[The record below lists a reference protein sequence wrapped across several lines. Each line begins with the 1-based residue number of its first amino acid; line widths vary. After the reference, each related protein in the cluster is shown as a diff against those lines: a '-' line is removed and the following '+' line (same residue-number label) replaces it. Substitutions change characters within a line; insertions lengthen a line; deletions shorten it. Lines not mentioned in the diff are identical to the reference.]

1 MSLTIKVDFDWGGA
15 AALLASRNLEKGG
28 LVQQAIDNAFIRWCE
43 DYAPADTFMLA
54 KSPYAASNIGSGL
67 IVYPGPYA
75 HYMYMGEVYGPNI
88 PVFDDDSGIPTR
100 YFSRPG
106 EKKKPTGRA
115 IQYKTDKNALAG
127 PFWVERMKAD
137 HAQDILQEAK
147 NVAGIK

>member
-1 MSLTIKVDFDWGGA
+1 MQLSVNAQFDFDGIST
-15 AALLASRNLEKGG
+15 ALNKHGFG
-28 LVQQAIDNAFIRWCE
+28 DHGIVQKAIDNAVIRWCM
-43 DYAPADTFMLA
+43 DYTPADTFMLA
-54 KSPYAASNIGSGL
+54 KSPYVASDIGSGI

-75 HYMYMGEVYGPNI
+75 HYMYMGEVYGPTI

-100 YFSRPG
+100 FFSRPG

-127 PFWVERMKAD
+127 PFWAERMKAD
-137 HAQDILQEAK
+137 HIDDIIKEAK